1 MRGAGTRWADG
12 DAEREGNRARGANL
26 EPTNERRLVS
36 TLELALEEPVELLV
50 LRCLLAVRDGDGVWL

>member
-1 MRGAGTRWADG
+1 MRGAGTRRADG
-12 DAEREGNRARGANL
+12 GAEREGNRARGANL
-26 EPTNERRLVS
+26 ETTNERRLVS